1 MRDSVLVDTR
11 PIDCDFLRQMWIKCT
26 NDGTASI
33 KLPWVD
39 GPVSFSEA
47 GTAQVPAEVGERLVE
62 EIDAIE
68 PTETNT

>member
-1 MRDSVLVDTR
+1 
-11 PIDCDFLRQMWIKCT
+11 MWIRCN
-26 NDGTASI
+26 NDATESL
-33 KLPWVD
+33 KLPWMD

-47 GTAQVPAEVGERLVE
+47 GTAQVPFEVGERLVA